1 MADTD
6 AAAQHLLEVDGQH
19 EEEADADQEGREGRL
34 MPRTPATTTP
44 LVEPWKLASADIWL
58 HMFHAVR
65 AAHPDMPLA
74 AVVAATD
81 YAVKKYA

>member
-1 MADTD
+1 MADTG
-6 AAAQHLLEVDGQH
+6 AAAQHLSEVDGLH

-34 MPRTPATTTP
+34 MPRTPDAKAP
-44 LVEPWKLASADIWL
+44 SVEPWKLASADVWVQ
-58 HMFHAVR
+58 MFHAVR